1 MREFAARSRKS
12 RGRERKAMPDYK
24 WPDAEHRT
32 LIGKRTLRV
41 DSPDKV
47 SGQARYTYDV
57 KRPGLLFG
65 KMLRAPYAHCKVV
78 SIDISAAEKMPGVKG
93 IQIVQKAG
101 STIHWAGDEVVA
113 VAAVDEATAEDAARA
128 IQVQYEKLPHLVS
141 DAEPPAGAGESQGPL
156 SIDDLG
162 DMLDNQVPERQIIS
176 MIQEYG
182 ISFTPT
188 DQDVKEAKEE
198 GVPASIIEAVQKAT
212 VHPEAAGK
220 TTKSNYVKAASQ
232 TQADG
237 EKAFAECD
245 AVAEGLYGAPVITH
259 CCMEA
264 HGSTSE
270 WTDADHLFVHMS
282 TQNVSGIAG
291 QMAEPLK
298 VPAANIRVH
307 QDHVG
312 GGFGSKF
319 GPDRWG
325 IVTAELSKKADG
337 KPVRMMLERDSELKV
352 AGARPS
358 AYARVKVGAKKDGTL
373 VVWQSQSWGTGGP
386 GGGGMPPIPYCFSI
400 PNQRKEHTAI
410 RNNIGPARAW
420 RAPNHP
426 QAAVLTMCALDDLAA
441 QLKMDPYEFFLKNIE
456 LTRLPQV
463 YKDEF
468 PIAAELIGWKE
479 KWRPRGMNLSGN
491 IARGVGLSLH
501 TWGGRG
507 HASDCDLSIHP
518 DGSVDI
524 KMGTQDIGTGTRTC
538 IAVVAADA
546 LGLRAED
553 IKLYIGDTLYPP
565 SGGSGGS
572 TTPGGVSSSTRRA
585 VVDARDALLAKV
597 APALKAQAEDL
608 EARDGRVQVK
618 SDPSRSLTWKEA
630 CSKIGAT
637 PITAHG
643 HNDQAAAKNK
653 PDLTNSGV
661 GGVQMAEVEVDIET
675 GIVKVTKM
683 VAVQDCGLIIDVR
696 LAESSVMG
704 AMIMGISYSL
714 FEEKVMDPATG
725 RMLNAD
731 MEFYRLAGL
740 NDIPEL
746 KVHMMTGQGYDE
758 RGVIGLGEPPAVS
771 PGAAISN
778 AVANAIGVRV
788 GVLPITPDK
797 VLAAMNSAQKAGA

>member
-1 MREFAARSRKS
+1 
-12 RGRERKAMPDYK
+12 MPDYQ
-24 WPDAEHRT
+24 WPDPEHRT
-32 LIGKRTLRV
+32 LIGKRVARV

-47 SGQARYTYDV
+47 SGQARYTYDI
-57 KRPGLLFG
+57 KRPGMLFG
-65 KMLRAPYAHCKVV
+65 KMLRSPYAHCKVV
-78 SIDISAAEKMPGVKG
+78 SIDISAAEQMPGVKA
-93 IQIVQKAG
+93 IEIVQKQG

-113 VAAVDEATAEDAARA
+113 VAAVDESTAADAIRA
-128 IQVQYEKLPHLVS
+128 IKVKYQKLSHLVT
-141 DAEPPAGAGESQGPL
+141 DNEPPPGAGEGQGPM
-156 SIDDLG
+156 SWDDLS
-162 DMLDNQVPERQIIS
+162 DMLDNQVPENQIVS
-176 MIQEYG
+176 QLQQYG
-182 ISFTPT
+182 VSFKATE
-188 DQDVKEAKEE
+188 DDLKGAKEE
-198 GVPASIIEAVQKAT
+198 GVPDAVIDAIRKAP
-212 VHPEAAGK
+212 VHPDAAGK
-220 TTKSNYVKAASQ
+220 TKSNYQKAATQ
-232 TQADG
+232 TQG
-237 EKAFAECD
+237 EVDKAFSEAD
-245 AVAEGLYGAPVITH
+245 AVSEGLYGAPVIAH
-259 CCMEA
+259 CCMES

-270 WTDADHLFVHMS
+270 WTDPDHLFVHIS

-298 VPAANIRVH
+298 IPAANIRVH

-325 IVTAELSKKADG
+325 IVTAALSKKAG
-337 KPVRMMLERDSELKV
+337 GMPVRLMLERASELQV

-358 AYARVKVGAKKDGTL
+358 AFARVKVGAKQDGTL
-373 VVWQSQSWGTGGP
+373 LVWQSQSWGTGGP
-386 GGGGMPPIPYCFSI
+386 GGGGMPPIPYCFAV

-426 QAAVLTMCALDDLAA
+426 QAAVLTMCALEDVAA
-441 QLKMDPYEFFLKNIE
+441 KLNMDPYEFFLKNIE
-456 LTRLPQV
+456 LTKLPNV
-463 YKDEF
+463 YREEF

-479 KWRPRGMNLSGN
+479 KWRPRGQNISGN

-507 HASDCDLSIHP
+507 HGSDCDLSIHP

-546 LGLRAED
+546 LGLQVDA
-553 IKLYIGDTLYPP
+553 IKLYIGDTQYPP

-585 VVDARDALLAKV
+585 VVDARDALFAKV
-597 APALKAQAEDL
+597 APVLNAQPDDL
-608 EARDGRVQVK
+608 EAKDGTVRVK
-618 SDPSRSLTWKEA
+618 SDHGHSLSWKEA

-637 PITAHG
+637 PITCHG
-643 HNDQAAAKNK
+643 HNDQAAGKNK

-661 GGVQMAEVEVDIET
+661 GGVQMAQVEVDTDT
-675 GIVKVTKM
+675 GIVTMKKM
-683 VAVQDCGLIIDVR
+683 VAVQDCGLIIDVKM
-696 LAESSVMG
+696 AESSVLG
-704 AMIMGISYSL
+704 ALIMGISYAL
-714 FEEKVMDPATG
+714 FEEKIMDPITG

-746 KVHMMTGQGYDE
+746 KVHMMTGKGYDE

-778 AVANAIGVRV
+778 AVANALGVRV
-788 GVLPITPDK
+788 PFLPITPDK
-797 VLAAMNSAQKAGA
+797 VLAAMRQSSAQKAGA

>member
-1 MREFAARSRKS
+1 
-12 RGRERKAMPDYK
+12 MPDYQ
-24 WPDAEHRT
+24 WPDPEHRT
-32 LIGKRTLRV
+32 LIGQRVSRV

-47 SGQARYTYDV
+47 SGRARYTYDT
-57 KRPGLLFG
+57 KRPDMLFG
-65 KMLRAPYAHCKVV
+65 KMVRCPYAHAKVV
-78 SIDISAAEKMPGVKG
+78 SIDISAAEKMPGVKA
-93 IQIVQKAG
+93 IEIMQKVG
-101 STIHWAGDEVVA
+101 STIHWQGDEVVA
-113 VAAVDEATAEDAARA
+113 VAAVDEGTADDAARV
-128 IQVQYEKLPHLVS
+128 IKVKYQKLPHLVS
-141 DAEPPAGAGESQGPL
+141 DSEPPEGAAQSQGPL
-156 SIDDLG
+156 SMDDLG
-162 DMLDNQVPERQIIS
+162 DMLDNQVPEREMIAQI
-176 MIQEYG
+176 QQYG
-182 ISFTPT
+182 ISFKPT
-188 DQDVKEAKEE
+188 DQDVKDAKDE
-198 GVPASIIEAVQKAT
+198 GVPQPIIDAVLKAE
-212 VHPEAAGK
+212 VHPE
-220 TTKSNYVKAASQ
+220 TTTKVKSNYQKAATQ
-232 TQADG
+232 TVGDVD
-237 EKAFAECD
+237 KAFAD
-245 AVAEGLYGAPVITH
+245 AEVVSEGLYGASVITH
-259 CCMEA
+259 CCMES

-270 WTDADHLFVHMS
+270 WTDPDHLFVHMS

-319 GPDRWG
+319 SPDRWG
-325 IVTAELSKKADG
+325 IVTAQLSKKADG
-337 KPVRMMLERDSELKV
+337 KPVRMMLERDSELEV

-373 VVWQSQSWGTGGP
+373 VAWQSHSWGTGGP
-386 GGGGMPPIPYCFSI
+386 GGGGMPPIPYCFAV
-400 PNQRKEHTAI
+400 PNQHKEHTAI

-426 QAAVLTMCALDDLAA
+426 QAAILTMCALDDLAA
-441 QLKMDPYEFFLKNIE
+441 KLNMDSYEFFLKNIE
-456 LTRLPQV
+456 LTRLANV
-463 YKDEF
+463 YREELS
-468 PIAAELIGWKE
+468 IAAEMMGWKE
-479 KWRPRGMNLSGN
+479 KWHPRGQNVSGN

-546 LGLRAED
+546 LGLQATD

-585 VVDARDALLAKV
+585 VVDARDALFAKV
-597 APALKAQAEDL
+597 APALNAQPDDL
-608 EARDGRVQVK
+608 EARDGRVHVK
-618 SDPSRSLTWKEA
+618 SAPSRSLSWKEA

-637 PITAHG
+637 PITCHG

-661 GGVQMAEVEVDIET
+661 GGVQMAEVEVDTET
-675 GIVKVTKM
+675 GIVTMKKM

-704 AMIMGISYSL
+704 ALIMGISYSL
-714 FEEKVMDPATG
+714 FEEKIMDPTTG
-725 RMLNAD
+725 IMLNAD

-746 KVHMMTGQGYDE
+746 KVHMMIGPGYAE
-758 RGVIGLGEPPAVS
+758 RGVIGLGEPPVIS
-771 PGAAISN
+771 SGAAISN

-788 GVLPITPDK
+788 GGLPLVPSK
-797 VLAAMNSAQKAGA
+797 VLAALNQTSAQKAGA